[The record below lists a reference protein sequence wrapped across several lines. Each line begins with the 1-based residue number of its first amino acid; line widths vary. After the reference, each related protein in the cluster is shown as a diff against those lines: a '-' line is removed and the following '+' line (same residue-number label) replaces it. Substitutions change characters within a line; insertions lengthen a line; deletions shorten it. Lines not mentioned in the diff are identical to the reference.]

1 MKTLFQSTFLK
12 NLTKVFSGNAIA
24 QLILVALSP
33 VLTRIFTPADFS
45 IFGTYT
51 SLLGIFLVISA
62 FAYEKAIPME
72 RNRDNVHQIVWL
84 CMVISLAWLLS
95 GLTVY
100 LITGWSI
107 FQMLNVSVSYAVP
120 ILFGIGVFAASIQ
133 QILSYWAI
141 RNNYYGRISMAK
153 ITQSSVNG
161 TGQLVFAGVLE
172 KTGLGLIT
180 GDVVGRMAGSINL
193 FIRFIRQEGVGWQV
207 RCCFKLIKKYRQ
219 FPLLGMPS
227 LVLNN
232 LALQLPTLLFVVFFG
247 VAASGQFSLTQR
259 MIGIPIAMI
268 TTALSQVFYG
278 KASELQRENPATLT
292 RVYWKLTSR
301 LFAVFL
307 LPMCLFAFVSPIL
320 FVWLFGPNWQVAGM
334 FAQILTPMFFAQLVV
349 LPVSQI
355 LYITGRQGLQL
366 LWDSA
371 RFVLLITGFLV
382 IYKLQWGMV
391 TAVIFFSATM
401 TVSYAFLLLLGRL
414 GMKRKDTV
422 YEHHME

>member
-1 MKTLFQSTFLK
+1 
-12 NLTKVFSGNAIA
+12 
-24 QLILVALSP
+24 
-33 VLTRIFTPADFS
+33 
-45 IFGTYT
+45 
-51 SLLGIFLVISA
+51 
-62 FAYEKAIPME
+62 
-72 RNRDNVHQIVWL
+72 
-84 CMVISLAWLLS
+84 
-95 GLTVY
+95 
-100 LITGWSI
+100 
-107 FQMLNVSVSYAVP
+107 
-120 ILFGIGVFAASIQ
+120 
-133 QILSYWAI
+133 
-141 RNNYYGRISMAK
+141 
-153 ITQSSVNG
+153 
-161 TGQLVFAGVLE
+161 
-172 KTGLGLIT
+172 
-180 GDVVGRMAGSINL
+180 
-193 FIRFIRQEGVGWQV
+193 
-207 RCCFKLIKKYRQ
+207 
-219 FPLLGMPS
+219 
-227 LVLNN
+227 
-232 LALQLPTLLFVVFFG
+232 
-247 VAASGQFSLTQR
+247 

>member
-12 NLTKVFSGNAIA
+12 NLTKVFSGNVIA

-33 VLTRIFTPADFS
+33 VLTRIFTPADFG

-161 TGQLVFAGVLE
+161 AGQLVFAGVLE

-193 FIRFIRQEGVGWQV
+193 FIRFIRQEGVYWQV

-247 VAASGQFSLTQR
+247 VAASGQFSPTQR